1 MKNMSDIN
9 YFYDLVYK
17 YTYISYNISIFVVKR
32 ERVKSMD
39 YIKKIENIIEKQN
52 GIVLSSDLNKDKIP
66 RSYLAMMLD
75 QDKLERIYR
84 GIYILPGAI
93 EDEMY
98 IMQKKYPTLIYSHE
112 TALFLHGL
120 SDRTP
125 FEYSA
130 TVASGYKV
138 VENIN
143 ESFKIYYI
151 KNNLHLMGTTKIKN
165 NFGNMIK
172 VYNIERTICDILRS
186 RNRIDI
192 QILSDALKRVVKIK
206 PLNYM
211 LLSEYAK
218 EFNVENILNTY
229 MEVLL

>member
-1 MKNMSDIN
+1 
-9 YFYDLVYK
+9 
-17 YTYISYNISIFVVKR
+17 
-32 ERVKSMD
+32 MD
-39 YIKKIENIIEKQN
+39 YIKKIEEIIERQN

-66 RSYLAMMLD
+66 RSYLTIMVD
-75 QDKLERIYR
+75 QDKLERIDR
-84 GIYILPGAI
+84 GIYGLPGLI
-93 EDEMY
+93 EDKMY
-98 IMQKKYPTLIYSHE
+98 IMQKKYPNLIYSHE

-130 TVASGYKV
+130 TVPSGYKV

-165 NFGNMIK
+165 NFGNMIR
-172 VYNIERTICDILRS
+172 VYSIERTICDILRS

-192 QILSDALKRVVKIK
+192 QILSDALKRVVKVK
-206 PLNYM
+206 SLDYM
-211 LLSEYAK
+211 LLWEYAK

-229 MEVLL
+229 MEVLLWIEKVWA